1 MAQATISSVAACS
14 VAYMLD
20 ILELSISVIICV
32 CKIVKISKSSFDKGL
47 KACQGGRKK
56 MKICSNATF
65 LGRKCDL
72 MRHEQIAQQY
82 VAQFIEGLGFLLHI
96 VYICSAG

>member
-1 MAQATISSVAACS
+1 
-14 VAYMLD
+14 
-20 ILELSISVIICV
+20 
-32 CKIVKISKSSFDKGL
+32 
-47 KACQGGRKK
+47 